1 MRPLQKAHRRNVAE
15 VSNAHG
21 TFDQCAHMTST
32 VSHHDHL
39 AAVVGAIFSLSR
51 QAERGLG
58 LQLTDV
64 PVRELLAEVYDL
76 VDPFAVA
83 EGVSLVVDCEHAP
96 TVVRGERTALL
107 WAMLNLACRVVKYT
121 PNGGH
126 VLLSAAVLLHSV
138 ELRVMHTG
146 TETPSARGPSLF
158 EPFEHAYA
166 TDEVEVARDLTR
178 LMGGE
183 LLFRST
189 IGTGALYAMRFHAA
203 WRPARQ
209 LTRLEMAKAA

>member
-1 MRPLQKAHRRNVAE
+1 MRPLQKVHRGNLADG
-15 VSNAHG
+15 SNAHG
-21 TFDQCAHMTST
+21 TFDHRVHMTST
-32 VSHHDHL
+32 VSHNDHL

-51 QAERGLG
+51 QAERGVT
-58 LQLTDV
+58 LQLSDV
-64 PVRELLAEVYDL
+64 PVRELLAEAYDL
-76 VDPFAVA
+76 VEPFAVA

-96 TVVRGERTALL
+96 TVVRGQRTALL
-107 WAMLNLACRVVKYT
+107 WAMMNLACRVVKYT
-121 PNGGH
+121 PSGGH

-146 TETPSARGPSLF
+146 TETPNPRGPSLF

-166 TDEVEVARDLTR
+166 TDEVDVARDLTR

-189 IGTGALYAMRFHAA
+189 VGTGALYAMRFHAA

-209 LTRLEMAKAA
+209 LNHVMAKAA